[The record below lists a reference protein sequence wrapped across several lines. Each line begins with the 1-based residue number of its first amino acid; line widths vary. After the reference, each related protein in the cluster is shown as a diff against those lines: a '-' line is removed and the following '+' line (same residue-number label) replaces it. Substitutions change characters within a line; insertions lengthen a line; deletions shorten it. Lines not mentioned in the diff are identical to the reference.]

1 VYRNLCDADRRGCA
15 DLRELAEVKVPFTTG
30 QRTALRGLFFALSL
44 VAVLLWAFFVGGCQV
59 AQWRVFQKKVD
70 GADSVKP
77 MAQVEGE
84 KRAAAYI
91 VARTTPPVVDPAKAV
106 TDVNQ
111 VATGLSA
118 SLGQPE
124 KPVTLADKDAVIATL
139 TAGLKAKD
147 AQLDKWR
154 AFGRKY
160 AGTPLEDTGI
170 NLAGPA
176 GLLAL
181 VGVIAACVFIP
192 GFGYV
197 LLRLLPLLW
206 GFFRRTTEAIGDFAK
221 ANPDAG
227 KELAATLGDKMDK
240 VHKRLVR
247 TRAKAHK
254 LSAVISATP

>member
-1 VYRNLCDADRRGCA
+1 MRLTLLG
-15 DLRELAEVKVPFTTG
+15 LLALTL
-30 QRTALRGLFFALSL
+30 A
-44 VAVLLWAFFVGGCQV
+44 GCQL

-70 GADSVKP
+70 GKDGEKP
-77 MAQVEGE
+77 AAQVEGE

-91 VARTTPPVVDPAKAV
+91 VARTTPPVADPAGAV
-106 TDVNQ
+106 VDVNQ

-124 KPVTLADKDAVIATL
+124 KPVTVADKDAVIATL

-160 AGTPLEDTGI
+160 AGTPLENTGV

-176 GLLAL
+176 GFLGLL
-181 VGVIAACVFIP
+181 GVIAACVFVP

-221 ANPDAG
+221 SNPDAG
-227 KELAATLGDKMDK
+227 KQLAATLGDKMDK
-240 VHKRLVR
+240 VHKRLVK

-254 LSAVISATP
+254 LSAVIPAASAT